1 MNIPKIRFHMFKDDY
16 VNKKLCDISEITS
29 SKRIYLSDYVN
40 DGIPFYRGKEI
51 TELKSNKEV
60 SDLLYI
66 TLDKYNEI
74 KSKYGVPEEN
84 DILITG
90 VGTLG
95 NIYRVPNNN
104 SFYFKDGNLIW
115 LKNIKENSKYLE
127 YNLEKNKR
135 KILDSAIGSTQK
147 ALTIAGLNKLDFN
160 FPSINEQTRVSIFLS
175 LLDKKIE
182 LQSKKIEDLKL
193 FKKGLINYEFNNL
206 NDCKS
211 MSLNDLGMTYSGL
224 SGKTKEDFKNGNC
237 KFINFMSVLK
247 DNIDISSL
255 TTVKIDLNEKQNKV
269 VKGDLF
275 FMTSSETKEEVGLC
289 STLSYEVKNLY
300 LNSFCFGYR
309 IDNLNLL
316 NNEYLN
322 CLLHTPKYRRQ
333 ISNLGQGFTRV
344 NISKNKLL
352 ELLIEV
358 PDMKQQLRIV
368 SINNNF
374 NYKINLETKKL
385 NKLNELKKGLIQS
398 MFL

>member
-1 MNIPKIRFHMFKDDY
+1 MKVPKLRFSNIDKDYEIKNVSDITLNISSGKISKQLEYGEYNVYGSMGVIGKSNFYDY
-16 VNKKLCDISEITS
+16 TGEKVLVARVGANAGSVNKINEKCCISDNTLVLEPKDVLNDYLYYALSHYNPKKLIFGSGQPLVTGGQLKKI
-29 SKRIYLSDYVN
+29 KL
-40 DGIPFYRGKEI
+40 GIPSKE
-51 TELKSNKEV
+51 
-60 SDLLYI
+60 
-66 TLDKYNEI
+66 
-74 KSKYGVPEEN
+74 
-84 DILITG
+84 
-90 VGTLG
+90 
-95 NIYRVPNNN
+95 
-104 SFYFKDGNLIW
+104 
-115 LKNIKENSKYLE
+115 
-127 YNLEKNKR
+127 
-135 KILDSAIGSTQK
+135 
-147 ALTIAGLNKLDFN
+147 
-160 FPSINEQTRVSIFLS
+160 EQTRVSKFLS